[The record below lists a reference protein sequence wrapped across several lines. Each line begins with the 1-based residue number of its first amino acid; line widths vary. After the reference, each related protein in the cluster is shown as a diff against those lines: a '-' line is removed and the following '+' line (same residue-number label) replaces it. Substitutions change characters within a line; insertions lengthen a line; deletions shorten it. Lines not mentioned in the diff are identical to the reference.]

1 MLDRG
6 AQMSLSRAEAVS
18 AAAPVRAWR
27 PTAAGVVAA
36 LPVAIA
42 LFFTLPIAAILLHL
56 LLPAEGAAA
65 HLATTVLPG
74 YALTTLQLGLG
85 VGIGVTVLGTATA
98 WLVTL
103 CRFPGRGVFAW
114 ALVLPLAVPG
124 YVMAYAYTDM
134 LQFAGP
140 VQTALRAAFGWE
152 AGEYWFPQIR
162 SVGGA
167 TAMLVLVLYP
177 YVYLLARTAFLEQSV
192 CTLEV
197 ARTLGCT
204 PWASFRRVALPAAR
218 PAIVAGTAL
227 ALMEAMA
234 DYGTVAF
241 FGVQTFTTGI
251 VRAWLSYGDRVAA
264 AQLSA
269 VLLSIVLAV
278 VLLER
283 HSRAQARFHHTS
295 ARYRF
300 LPAYRLRGARA
311 AAAWLACAMPVALG
325 FLLPMGVLA
334 GMALGVDEPGRFGR
348 YAELLRNSFVLGGTT
363 AALAVATAIV
373 MAYGARLKP
382 TPLTLT
388 ANRMASLGYAV
399 PGAVMAVGVLI
410 PSAAADNALDGWM
423 RATFGVSTGLL
434 LTGSIAALIYA
445 YLVRFL
451 AVSFTAVE
459 ASLGK
464 INPNMDA
471 AARVLGCGP
480 LAAVRRVH
488 LPLMRPSLLA
498 AALLVFVD
506 VVKELPATL
515 MMRPFNF
522 DTLAVQAYNFAADER
537 LAEAAIP
544 SLIIVGIGLV
554 PVILL
559 SRTIARSRP
568 GTPAQALP

>member
-74 YALTTLQLGLG
+74 YALTTLQLALG
-85 VGIGVTVLGTATA
+85 TGIGVTVLGTATA

-300 LPAYRLRGARA
+300 LPADRLRGARA

-348 YAELLRNSFVLGGTT
+348 YAELVRNSFVLGGTT

>member
-1 MLDRG
+1 MLDQG
-6 AQMSLSRAEAVS
+6 AQVSLARPEASPPAV
-18 AAAPVRAWR
+18 AVRAWR
-27 PTAAGVVAA
+27 PSAAGVVAA
-36 LPVAIA
+36 LPLVIA
-42 LFFTLPIAAILLHL
+42 LLFTLPVAAILLHL

-65 HLATTVLPG
+65 HLAATVLPG
-74 YALTTLQLGLG
+74 YALTTVQLG
-85 VGIGVTVLGTATA
+85 VGVGVGVTLLGTATA
-98 WLVTL
+98 WLVTV

-124 YVMAYAYTDM
+124 YVMAYAYTDV

-140 VQTALRAAFGWE
+140 VQTALRGLFGWE
-152 AGEYWFPQIR
+152 AGDYWFPQIR

-167 TAMLVLVLYP
+167 TLMLVLVLYP

-192 CTLEV
+192 CTLEI

-204 PWASFRRVALPAAR
+204 PWQSFRRVALPAAR

-227 ALMEAMA
+227 ALMETMA

-269 VLLSIVLAV
+269 VLLGIVLAV

-283 HSRAQARFHHTS
+283 HSRARARFHHTS

-300 LPAYRLRGARA
+300 LPAYRLSGVRA
-311 AAAWLACAMPVALG
+311 AGAVLACAVPVVFG
-325 FLLPMGVLA
+325 FLLPIVVLA
-334 GMALGVDEPGRFGR
+334 GMALGVDEPGRVAR
-348 YAELLRNSFVLGGTT
+348 YVELMRNSFVLGGIT
-363 AALAVATAIV
+363 AALAVVTAIA
-373 MAYGARLKP
+373 MAYGARLRP
-382 TPLTLT
+382 TPATLA
-388 ANRMASLGYAV
+388 ANRLASLGYAV

-410 PSAAADNALDGWM
+410 PSAIADNALDGWM

-451 AVSFTAVE
+451 AVSFTAIE

-464 INPNMDA
+464 INPNMDG

-498 AALLVFVD
+498 AGLLVFVD

-515 MMRPFNF
+515 MMRPFDF
-522 DTLAVQAYNFAADER
+522 DTLAVQAYNFASDER

-544 SLIIVGIGLV
+544 SLVIVGIGLV

-568 GTPAQALP
+568 GSAQQALS

>member
-1 MLDRG
+1 MLDQG
-6 AQMSLSRAEAVS
+6 AQVSLVRPDAV
-18 AAAPVRAWR
+18 APAGPARAWR
-27 PTAAGVVAA
+27 PTVAGVVTA

-42 LFFTLPIAAILLHL
+42 LLFTLPIAAILLHL
-56 LLPAEGAAA
+56 LLPAEGAAT

-74 YALTTLQLGLG
+74 YALTTLTLGIS
-85 VGIGVTVLGTATA
+85 VGIGVTILGTTTA

-103 CRFPGRGVFAW
+103 CRFPGRSVFAW

-124 YVMAYAYTDM
+124 YVMAYAYTDV

-140 VQTALRAAFGWE
+140 VQTGLRELFGWE
-152 AGEYWFPQIR
+152 AGDYWFPQIR
-162 SVGGA
+162 TAGGA
-167 TAMLVLVLYP
+167 AVMLVLVLYP

-197 ARTLGCT
+197 ARTLGCS
-204 PWASFRRVALPAAR
+204 PYASFWRVALPAAR

-227 ALMEAMA
+227 ALMETLA

-269 VLLSIVLAV
+269 VLLTIVLAV

-283 HSRAQARFHHTS
+283 HSRAQARYHHTS

-311 AAAWLACAMPVALG
+311 AGAVVACAIPVIFG
-325 FLLPMGVLA
+325 FLLPVLVLT
-334 GMALGVDEPGRFGR
+334 GMTLGVDEPGRLGR
-348 YAELLRNSFVLGGTT
+348 YVELLRNSFVLGGIT
-363 AALAVATAIV
+363 AALAVATAIA

-382 TPLTLT
+382 SPLTLT
-388 ANRMASLGYAV
+388 ANRLASLGYAV
-399 PGAVMAVGVLI
+399 PGAVMAVGILI
-410 PSAAADNALDGWM
+410 PSALADNALDGWM

-451 AVSFTAVE
+451 AVSFTAIE

-464 INPNMDA
+464 INPNMDG

-522 DTLAVQAYNFAADER
+522 DTLAVQAYNFASDER

-544 SLIIVGIGLV
+544 SLIIVGIGLA

-568 GTPAQALP
+568 GTAARALP

>member
-1 MLDRG
+1 MLDQG
-6 AQMSLSRAEAVS
+6 AQVSLARPD
-18 AAAPVRAWR
+18 AAAPAGPARVWR
-27 PTAAGVVAA
+27 PSLAGVVTA
-36 LPVAIA
+36 LPLVIA
-42 LFFTLPIAAILLHL
+42 LVFTLPIAAILLHL

-74 YALTTLQLGLG
+74 YALTTLTLGLG
-85 VGIGVTVLGTATA
+85 VGIGVTILGTATA

-103 CRFPGRGVFAW
+103 CRFPGRSVFAW

-124 YVMAYAYTDM
+124 YVMAYAYTDV

-140 VQTALRAAFGWE
+140 VQTALRGLFGWE
-152 AGEYWFPQIR
+152 AGDYWFPQIR
-162 SVGGA
+162 SAGGA
-167 TAMLVLVLYP
+167 TMMLVLVLYP

-197 ARTLGCT
+197 ARTLGCS

-227 ALMEAMA
+227 ALMETMA

-269 VLLSIVLAV
+269 VLLGIVLAV

-311 AAAWLACAMPVALG
+311 MGAVLACAVPVTFG
-325 FLLPMGVLA
+325 FLLPVLVLT
-334 GMALGVDEPGRFGR
+334 GMALGVDEPGRLGR
-348 YAELLRNSFVLGGTT
+348 YAELLRNSFVLGGIT
-363 AALAVATAIV
+363 AALAVATAIA

-382 TPLTLT
+382 SPATLT
-388 ANRMASLGYAV
+388 ANRLASLGYAV

-410 PSAAADNALDGWM
+410 PSAAVDNALDGWM

-451 AVSFTAVE
+451 AVSFTAIE

-464 INPNMDA
+464 INPNMDG

-498 AALLVFVD
+498 AGLLVFVD

-522 DTLAVQAYNFAADER
+522 DTLAVQAYNFASDER

-568 GTPAQALP
+568 GTAQGLP

>member
-1 MLDRG
+1 
-6 AQMSLSRAEAVS
+6 
-18 AAAPVRAWR
+18 
-27 PTAAGVVAA
+27 
-36 LPVAIA
+36 
-42 LFFTLPIAAILLHL
+42 
-56 LLPAEGAAA
+56 
-65 HLATTVLPG
+65 
-74 YALTTLQLGLG
+74 
-85 VGIGVTVLGTATA
+85 
-98 WLVTL
+98 
-103 CRFPGRGVFAW
+103 
-114 ALVLPLAVPG
+114 
-124 YVMAYAYTDM
+124 
-134 LQFAGP
+134 
-140 VQTALRAAFGWE
+140 
-152 AGEYWFPQIR
+152 
-162 SVGGA
+162 
-167 TAMLVLVLYP
+167 
-177 YVYLLARTAFLEQSV
+177 
-192 CTLEV
+192 
-197 ARTLGCT
+197 
-204 PWASFRRVALPAAR
+204 
-218 PAIVAGTAL
+218 
-227 ALMEAMA
+227 METMA

-269 VLLSIVLAV
+269 VLLSFVLAI

-300 LPAYRLRGARA
+300 LPAYRLRGLSA
-311 AAAWLACAMPVALG
+311 AGAVLACAVPVGFG
-325 FLLPMGVLA
+325 FLLPVLVLA
-334 GMALGVDEPGRFGR
+334 GMALGVDEPGRLGR
-348 YAELLRNSFVLGGTT
+348 YLELLRNSFVLGGTT
-363 AALAVATAIV
+363 AVLAVITAV
-373 MAYGARLKP
+373 AMAYGARLRP
-382 TPLTLT
+382 TPLTHA
-388 ANRMASLGYAV
+388 ANRFASLGYAV

-434 LTGSIAALIYA
+434 LTGSIAALVYA

-464 INPNMDA
+464 INPNMDG

-480 LAAVRRVH
+480 LATVRRVH

-515 MMRPFNF
+515 MMRPFDF
-522 DTLAVQAYNFAADER
+522 DTLAVQAYNFASDER

-568 GTPAQALP
+568 GAGAQAVP

>member
-1 MLDRG
+1 MLDQG
-6 AQMSLSRAEAVS
+6 AQVSLARPD
-18 AAAPVRAWR
+18 AAAPAGPARVWR
-27 PTAAGVVAA
+27 PSLAGVVTA
-36 LPVAIA
+36 LPLVIA
-42 LFFTLPIAAILLHL
+42 LVFTLPIAAILLHL

-74 YALTTLQLGLG
+74 YALTTLTLGLG
-85 VGIGVTVLGTATA
+85 VGIGVTILGTATA

-103 CRFPGRGVFAW
+103 CRFPGRSVFAW

-124 YVMAYAYTDM
+124 YVMAYAYTDV

-140 VQTALRAAFGWE
+140 VQTALRGLFGWE
-152 AGEYWFPQIR
+152 AGDYWFPQIR
-162 SVGGA
+162 SAGGA
-167 TAMLVLVLYP
+167 TMMLVLVLYP

-227 ALMEAMA
+227 ALMETMA

-269 VLLSIVLAV
+269 VLLGIVLAV

-311 AAAWLACAMPVALG
+311 AGAVLACAVPVAFG
-325 FLLPMGVLA
+325 FLLPVLVLT
-334 GMALGVDEPGRFGR
+334 GMAFGVDEPGRLGR
-348 YAELLRNSFVLGGTT
+348 YVELLRNSFVLGGIT
-363 AALAVATAIV
+363 AALAVATAIA

-382 TPLTLT
+382 SPATLT
-388 ANRMASLGYAV
+388 ANRLASLGYAV

-451 AVSFTAVE
+451 AVSFTAIE

-464 INPNMDA
+464 INPNMDG

-498 AALLVFVD
+498 AGLLVFVD

-522 DTLAVQAYNFAADER
+522 DTLAVQAYNFASDER

-568 GTPAQALP
+568 GTAQGLP